1 MLVILG
7 IVKDQRGTGAMTW
20 AECDV
25 STIQKALC

>member
-1 MLVILG
+1 MLVLLG

-20 AECDV
+20 AVCEF